1 MKIVFSNLP
10 MKKELYGFKYA
21 VDGNASIEYNGE
33 VIFPVN
39 SVLAKILKRGE
50 KVKVILLSKTD
61 IAGNSAINAGLFQKE
76 LNEINRSIGAVIEYV
91 TLSTPF
97 EENRDVHERL
107 MRSMVAKLEYG
118 AEIVCDITYGPKPLP
133 IVMFTVMNFAEK
145 FFKAKIANI
154 IYGKVDF
161 VVDESNMGKTVP
173 ANPVIYDLT
182 PLYYLNGV
190 TNAMEYKSAEDA
202 VNALDTILDI

>member
-76 LNEINRSIGAVIEYV
+76 LNEMVLLLCDKVRCFSVFSDSGNTEPEGGSTETQFALNADYNNIPNEY
-91 TLSTPF
+91 TFQSESFLQSCTNQTRLSW
-97 EENRDVHERL
+97 NVVR
-107 MRSMVAKLEYG
+107 EYG
-118 AEIVCDITYGPKPLP
+118 WGNAFQMQTWFIYLD
-133 IVMFTVMNFAEK
+133 
-145 FFKAKIANI
+145 NI
-154 IYGKVDF
+154 RVSI
-161 VVDESNMGKTVP
+161 
-173 ANPVIYDLT
+173 IQ
-182 PLYYLNGV
+182 
-190 TNAMEYKSAEDA
+190 
-202 VNALDTILDI
+202 

>member
-1 MKIVFSNLP
+1 
-10 MKKELYGFKYA
+10 
-21 VDGNASIEYNGE
+21 
-33 VIFPVN
+33 
-39 SVLAKILKRGE
+39 
-50 KVKVILLSKTD
+50 
-61 IAGNSAINAGLFQKE
+61 
-76 LNEINRSIGAVIEYV
+76 
-91 TLSTPF
+91 
-97 EENRDVHERL
+97 
-107 MRSMVAKLEYG
+107 
-118 AEIVCDITYGPKPLP
+118 
-133 IVMFTVMNFAEK
+133 MFTVMNFAEK

-202 VNALDTILDI
+202 VKALDTILDI